1 MDGKLRITH
10 KAFVMRILNVVLV
23 GCSLALSLS
32 CSAQG
37 GAVVPSQ
44 GGAVAPFT
52 KVIVSPFIQV
62 EFVKGEKESVA
73 INSILVDSSKLHI
86 AVHHGTLRL
95 YLEGAKEIPKNQ
107 KDGNQSRP
115 LYPKHAV
122 VATVTYRSLDELSLR
137 GEETQLCSGPIVTN
151 RFTLS
156 IYGESRVLFTE
167 MRVREI
173 NAHIYGESQLE
184 IRSGSIEWQRY
195 VCYGEGK
202 VIATAT
208 TGKESK
214 ITAYGEA
221 EFQVNVSDRIAITSF
236 GEAKLRYM
244 GNPEIVRG
252 LHFGGVDVKRL
263 D

>member
-1 MDGKLRITH
+1 MH
-10 KAFVMRILNVVLV
+10 KVFVMRILNVLLAGVSLV
-23 GCSLALSLS
+23 LSLS
-32 CSAQG
+32 C
-37 GAVVPSQ
+37 GAQ

-62 EFVKGEKESVA
+62 EFVKGEAESVA
-73 INSILVDSSKLHI
+73 INSILVDSGKFHVE
-86 AVHHGTLRL
+86 VHHGTLRL

-107 KDGNQSRP
+107 KDGNQSYP

-122 VATVTYRSLDELSLR
+122 VATVTFRSLDELSLR
-137 GEETQLCSGPIVTN
+137 GDETELVSSPVVTDK
-151 RFTLS
+151 FTLS

-167 MRVREI
+167 MRVREMD
-173 NAHIYGESQLE
+173 AHIYGESRLE
-184 IRSGSIEWQRY
+184 VRSGTIDRQRY

-202 VIATAT
+202 VMMTAT
-208 TGKESK
+208 KGKESK

-221 EFQVNVSDRIAITSF
+221 EFNLNVSDRIAITSF

-244 GNPEIVRG
+244 GNPEIVKG

>member
-1 MDGKLRITH
+1 ML
-10 KAFVMRILNVVLV
+10 KAFVMRILIVLSV
-23 GCSLALSLS
+23 CCLVALSLS
-32 CSAQG
+32 CSA
-37 GAVVPSQ
+37 Q

-62 EFVKGEKESVA
+62 EFVKGATESVA
-73 INSILVDSSKLHI
+73 INSLLVDSSKLH
-86 AVHHGTLRL
+86 VEVKHGTLRL

-107 KDGNQSRP
+107 KDGTQSVP

-122 VATVTYRSLDELSLR
+122 VATVTFRSLEELSLR
-137 GEETQLCSGPIVTN
+137 GDETQLCEGPIVTDK
-151 RFTLS
+151 FVLS

-167 MRVREI
+167 MRVREMD
-173 NAHIYGESQLE
+173 AHIYGESQLE
-184 IRSGSIEWQRY
+184 VRSGAIERQRY

-202 VIATAT
+202 VNTTAT
-208 TGKESK
+208 KGKESK

-221 EFQVNVSDRIAITSF
+221 EFKMNVSDRIAITSF

-244 GNPEIVRG
+244 GNPEIVKG

>member
-1 MDGKLRITH
+1 MLLVAAG
-10 KAFVMRILNVVLV
+10 FV
-23 GCSLALSLS
+23 LSLS
-32 CSAQG
+32 CSA
-37 GAVVPSQ
+37 Q

-62 EFVKGEKESVA
+62 EFVKGETESVT
-73 INSILVDSSKLHI
+73 INSLLVDSSKLH
-86 AVHHGTLRL
+86 VEVRHGILRL

-107 KDGNQSRP
+107 KDGSQSLP
-115 LYPKHAV
+115 LYPRHAV
-122 VATVTYRSLDELSLR
+122 VATVRYRSLEELSLR
-137 GEETQLCSGPIVTN
+137 GDETQLCDSPIVADK
-151 RFTLS
+151 FVLS

-167 MRVREI
+167 MRVREMD
-173 NAHIYGESQLE
+173 ARIYGESQLE
-184 IRSGSIEWQRY
+184 IRSGTIDRQRY

-202 VIATAT
+202 VNTTAT
-208 TGKESK
+208 KGRESR

-221 EFQVNVSDRIAITSF
+221 EFRVNVSDRIAITSF

-244 GNPEIVRG
+244 GNPEIVKG

>member
-1 MDGKLRITH
+1 MH
-10 KAFVMRILNVVLV
+10 KVFVMRILNVL
-23 GCSLALSLS
+23 LAGVSVVLSLS
-32 CSAQG
+32 C
-37 GAVVPSQ
+37 GAQ

-62 EFVKGEKESVA
+62 EFVKGEAESVA
-73 INSILVDSSKLHI
+73 INSILVDSGKFHVE
-86 AVHHGTLRL
+86 VHHGTLRL

-107 KDGNQSRP
+107 KDGNQRYP

-122 VATVTYRSLDELSLR
+122 VATVTFRSLDELSLR
-137 GEETQLCSGPIVTN
+137 GDETELVSSPVVTDK
-151 RFTLS
+151 FTLS

-167 MRVREI
+167 MRVREMD
-173 NAHIYGESQLE
+173 AHIYGESRLE
-184 IRSGSIEWQRY
+184 VRSGTIDRQRY

-202 VIATAT
+202 VMMTAT
-208 TGKESK
+208 KGKESK

-221 EFQVNVSDRIAITSF
+221 EFNLNVSDRIAITSF

-244 GNPEIVRG
+244 GNPEIVKG

>member
-1 MDGKLRITH
+1 MG
-10 KAFVMRILNVVLV
+10 KAFIMRIISVILA
-23 GCSLALSLS
+23 GCSLVLSLS
-32 CSAQG
+32 CSA
-37 GAVVPSQ
+37 Q

-52 KVIVSPFIQV
+52 KVIVSPYIQV
-62 EFVKGEKESVA
+62 EFVKGETESVA
-73 INSILVDSSKLHI
+73 INSILVDSGKLHI
-86 AVHHGTLRL
+86 EVHHGTLRL

-107 KDGNQSRP
+107 KDGNRSYP

-122 VATVTYRSLDELSLR
+122 VATVTFRSLDELSLR
-137 GEETQLCSGPIVTN
+137 GEETELVSSPVVSDK
-151 RFTLS
+151 FTLS

-167 MRVREI
+167 MRAREL

-184 IRSGSIEWQRY
+184 IRSGSIDQQRY

-208 TGKESK
+208 KGRESR

-244 GNPEIVRG
+244 GNPEIVKG

>member
-1 MDGKLRITH
+1 MGGKMRIMH
-10 KAFVMRILNVVLV
+10 KAFIMRILKLFLPALFFVA
-23 GCSLALSLS
+23 LALS
-32 CSAQG
+32 CIAQG
-37 GAVVPSQ
+37 R
-44 GGAVAPFT
+44 AVAPFT
-52 KVIVSPFIQV
+52 KVIVSPYIQV
-62 EFVKGEKESVA
+62 EFVKGGTENVA

-86 AVHHGTLRL
+86 EVQHATLRL

-107 KDGNQSRP
+107 KDGSQSYP
-115 LYPKHAV
+115 LYPRHAV

-137 GEETQLCSGPIVTN
+137 GDETQLCDSPIVTN
-151 RFTLS
+151 KFTLS

-167 MRVREI
+167 MRVREF
-173 NAHIYGESQLE
+173 NAQIYGESRLE
-184 IRSGSIEWQRY
+184 IRSGTIDRQRY

-202 VIATAT
+202 VITTAAK
-208 TGKESK
+208 GRESR

-221 EFQVNVSDRIAITSF
+221 EFNLNVSDRIAITSF

-244 GNPEIVRG
+244 GNPEIVKG

>member
-1 MDGKLRITH
+1 MH
-10 KAFVMRILNVVLV
+10 KVFVMRILNVLSVGILLV
-23 GCSLALSLS
+23 LSLT
-32 CSAQG
+32 CSA
-37 GAVVPSQ
+37 Q

-52 KVIVSPFIQV
+52 KVIVSPYIQV
-62 EFVKGEKESVA
+62 EFVKGEAESVA
-73 INSILVDSSKLHI
+73 INSLLVDSSKLH
-86 AVHHGTLRL
+86 VEVKHGTLRL

-107 KDGNQSRP
+107 KDGTQSVP
-115 LYPKHAV
+115 LYPRHAAV
-122 VATVTYRSLDELSLR
+122 VTVTFRSLEELSLR
-137 GEETQLCSGPIVTN
+137 GDETQLCSSPVVTDK
-151 RFTLS
+151 FVLS

-167 MRVREI
+167 MRVREM

-184 IRSGSIEWQRY
+184 VRSGAIEWQRY

-202 VIATAT
+202 VNTTAIK
-208 TGKESK
+208 GRESK

-221 EFQVNVSDRIAITSF
+221 EFKLNVSDRIAITSF

-244 GNPEIVRG
+244 GNPEIVKG